1 MLGNY
6 FQNKM
11 LNEGKCRILGIMGKK
26 VCVWIYVC
34 VYVQS
39 LVYNKNTKKIP
50 RAQIIVIAFL
60 ERTYVA

>member
-1 MLGNY
+1 
-6 FQNKM
+6 M

-39 LVYNKNTKKIP
+39 LVYNKIQKNT
-50 RAQIIVIAFL
+50 QGTEIVIAFL

>member
-26 VCVWIYVC
+26 VSVWIYVC

-39 LVYNKNTKKIP
+39 LVYNKIQKNT
-50 RAQIIVIAFL
+50 QGTEIVIAFL